1 MVWLYSVS
9 RDAGQM
15 ANVDAAID
23 YVLGWE
29 DATLSGVITTAP
41 DGKRTRFGIDEHWHP
56 ELTNCLYFSSMGQ
69 VAALQIAR
77 GIYDISYCQPLCIA
91 EIANQEIAD
100 KLLSLGVNVGVVNA
114 ARMLQD
120 AVTVV
125 GDGRIGPLTL
135 HALDLADP
143 QKVLEDLRGEA
154 ESYYDALVAR
164 IQTWLFIG
172 LDGCGERRRDYGTPK
187 TLVQFE
193 EESEKR

>member
-1 MVWLYSVS
+1 MAESGPSLASY
-9 RDAGQM
+9 GTTNM
-15 ANVDAAID
+15 ANADEAID
-23 YVLGWE
+23 YVLSWE
-29 DATLSGVITTAP
+29 DATLSGAITTAP

-56 ELTNCLYFSSMGQ
+56 ELTNCLYYSSMGQ

-91 EIANQEIAD
+91 EIANQEIAN

-120 AVTVV
+120 AVNVV

-143 QKVLEDLRGEA
+143 EKVLADLRVEA
-154 ESYYDALVAR
+154 ERYYDALVEANPDLAVYR
-164 IQTWLFIG
+164 AGWL
-172 LDGCGERRRDYGTPK
+172 RRAAA
-187 TLVQFE
+187 
-193 EESEKR
+193 

>member
-1 MVWLYSVS
+1 
-9 RDAGQM
+9 M
-15 ANVDAAID
+15 ANVNAAID

-29 DATLSGVITTAP
+29 DATLSGAITTAP

-56 ELTNCLYFSSMGQ
+56 ELSNCLYYSSMGQ

-77 GIYDISYCQPLCIA
+77 GIYDVSYCQPLCIA

-100 KLLSLGVNVGVVNA
+100 KLLSRGVNVGIVNA

-143 QKVLEDLRGEA
+143 DKVIEDLRQEA
-154 ESYYDALVAR
+154 ENHYDALVKANPNFAIYR
-164 IQTWLFIG
+164 AGWL
-172 LDGCGERRRDYGTPK
+172 RRAGAGKKYYC
-187 TLVQFE
+187 
-193 EESEKR
+193 